1 MTSHLKNLIKKH
13 NSICDSALTWE
24 TATNLNATATGS
36 VYSHPQIPDCVKKE
50 ACDAALLMERAEEEI
65 LMVKDEMRNTITHYI
80 RRHEELSR
88 AVLAECAESQFQRG
102 SLSLLHMARFHCEK
116 HLIRLSQAFTAV
128 DLPQLPSCS
137 YSIVKDLESLDEC
150 QTNLCS
156 STISIR
162 QVNMSLLESEV
173 DEEESEEKSDGEEEI
188 DYDDDDHVYS
198 GEDSCTFN

>member
-1 MTSHLKNLIKKH
+1 M
-13 NSICDSALTWE
+13 
-24 TATNLNATATGS
+24 
-36 VYSHPQIPDCVKKE
+36 
-50 ACDAALLMERAEEEI
+50 
-65 LMVKDEMRNTITHYI
+65 
-80 RRHEELSR
+80 
-88 AVLAECAESQFQRG
+88 
-102 SLSLLHMARFHCEK
+102 
-116 HLIRLSQAFTAV
+116 
-128 DLPQLPSCS
+128 
-137 YSIVKDLESLDEC
+137 KDLESLDEC